1 MPRVQFSSMS
11 QLGEALPL
19 LISYQPQNAMA
30 VALFTE
36 GCFAGAC
43 VVPLCDSPD
52 ELLGMLMGA
61 LDMTREAARNG
72 RGHRVMVV
80 PVLFG
85 TLRSD
90 CADLFAAWKLVVEVE
105 SGEPVEHVV
114 TVAGPV
120 ASCSCGVCDDHRVDV
135 PSELTGAMTRAGCK
149 VHPTRDDLGTQV
161 AISPVAAQLVADWLA
176 AHAAVSEAE
185 GRAAWAA
192 LLSGCKPS
200 VARAAQAL
208 GGLQYE
214 GVVSGVIGSIYG
226 EPGAPFPVSVDVE
239 PLFYEL
245 VRDVPDC
252 AASLPMLGLG
262 ALVASSCY
270 KTVCVDVIAER
281 ARRIDPAGHLLVDEA
296 CEEVQVPA
304 RRRQLV
310 GWQLA

>member
-52 ELLGMLMGA
+52 ELMGA

-85 TLRSD
+85 TLRPD

-135 PSELTGAMTRAGCK
+135 PSELTGAMTLAGCK
-149 VHPTRDDLGTQV
+149 VHPTRDDLGAQV
-161 AISPVAAQLVADWLA
+161 AINPVAAQLVADWLA

-200 VARAAQAL
+200 VARAAQPPSPPQANCHPTKGGCCGFARGAPFLAAL
-208 GGLQYE
+208 GGL
-214 GVVSGVIGSIYG
+214 GGGWLFGPARSGWCV
-226 EPGAPFPVSVDVE
+226 
-239 PLFYEL
+239 
-245 VRDVPDC
+245 
-252 AASLPMLGLG
+252 
-262 ALVASSCY
+262 
-270 KTVCVDVIAER
+270 VCVCWWTGVSAGGLSVGGCVWSVR
-281 ARRIDPAGHLLVDEA
+281 AGVWARSA
-296 CEEVQVPA
+296 CPP
-304 RRRQLV
+304 
-310 GWQLA
+310 